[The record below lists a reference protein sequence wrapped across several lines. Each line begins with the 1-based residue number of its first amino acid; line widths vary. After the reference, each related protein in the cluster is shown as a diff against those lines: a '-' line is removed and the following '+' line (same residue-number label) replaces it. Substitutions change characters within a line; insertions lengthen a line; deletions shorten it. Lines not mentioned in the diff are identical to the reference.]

1 MSTEFPQYRDYTPTG
16 SSLSNS
22 APNPGVGSSYANP
35 TVPGLGLMVT
45 PAERERAQGFLAEA
59 YADGRLTEPEF
70 DQRLEQVLTANTRRD
85 LNAAFYG
92 LVQVPSA
99 TSALGLHPAYRPTLV
114 NQGADGRTGRAAA
127 AIAHFSVFFA
137 WIFGPL
143 FMYAISSKGSYARQQ
158 AAKAFN
164 YQTIASIGFVGA
176 IGVNSFLG
184 ERLDWMVGML
194 WVAWLVITLIGGV
207 KAAHGEQWQNPLTR
221 VIPWK
226 PLKEEKPR
234 P

>member
-16 SSLSNS
+16 STSG
-22 APNPGVGSSYANP
+22 GVSGNYANP

-45 PAERERAQGFLAEA
+45 SAERERAQGFLADA
-59 YADGRLTEPEF
+59 YADGRLTESEF
-70 DQRLEQVLTANTRRD
+70 DHRVEQVLTANTRRD

-99 TSALGLHPAYRPTLV
+99 SSALGLHPAYRPNLV
-114 NQGADGRTGRAAA
+114 NQGADGRTGRTAA
-127 AIAHFSVFFA
+127 AIAHFSVFFT

-176 IGVNSFLG
+176 GMLTG
-184 ERLDWMVGML
+184 LTGGRTDWMMGVL

-207 KAAHGEQWQNPLTR
+207 KAGHGEQWQNPLTR

-226 PLKEEKPR
+226 PLNEETPR
-234 P
+234 R